1 MVKRIFLCCL
11 ETEIFSKML
20 GKSDFGNPK
29 NHVKSR
35 GENEGFQTEGISP
48 IHRGFLQTKTSQ
60 MGRFT
65 LSNISNKPIVT
76 REALI
81 ARIRKCIR
89 EIDQK
94 VVVTMFE
101 NLTKKINSAAENGLQ
116 SLIK

>member
-1 MVKRIFLCCL
+1 MVKQIFLHCL
-11 ETEIFSKML
+11 ESEICSKML

-35 GENEGFQTEGISP
+35 RENEGFQTEGISP
-48 IHRGFLQTKTSQ
+48 IHRGFFTNLTSQ
-60 MGRFT
+60 KGRFT

-76 REALI
+76 RESLI
-81 ARIRKCIR
+81 AMIRKSIR

-101 NLTKKINSAAENGLQ
+101 NLTEKINSAAENGLQ